1 MPGNRQGTVNNNTK
15 KKKKNRAPYV
25 EGEILLIMIDQG

>member
-1 MPGNRQGTVNNNTK
+1 MPGNRQGTVNNKTK
-15 KKKKNRAPYV
+15 KNGAPYV

>member
-1 MPGNRQGTVNNNTK
+1 MPGTRQGPVNNKTK
-15 KKKKNRAPYV
+15 NGTPYV